1 MTLSRRRFLFILRV
15 SVAFNATV
23 IVSALLV
30 PRASGAADEKT
41 QTRSATSPQQSEH
54 ARKPRPQITISR
66 KTTYILEPL
75 DQDGYVDYLAAL
87 NQMGSQGVTP
97 ENNAGVLLVRAI
109 GLRDLEPADRLRFY
123 KLLGI
128 EPPAEQGP
136 YLTDLGDFV
145 KNERH
150 LPWTKKEE
158 ADLDRSM
165 HAPWMR
171 RELPIVEEWL
181 KANEKPLELVVGA
194 TRRSHCYLP
203 LVEPAGSGLQAI
215 PLPFLGGSR
224 NAARLLVARAMLHL
238 GDGKIAEAEQD
249 LLACH
254 RLGRL
259 CGHTPFLISA
269 LVAFAIEA
277 SAFEGDAR
285 LIEFGHLS
293 AERALAYQ
301 QELRR
306 LASLPAMADVI
317 DKSERFVFLDTVSLL
332 ARERL
337 GLLDALGLEGSIA
350 PKAVERAFTQGSAIH
365 WDDALLLGNEQFD
378 KAVAAA
384 RRQTLAERK
393 RAFEQLDQDM
403 RRIGSNLGN
412 PEKVAAS
419 FLVAVLR
426 KDLGRLMGN
435 LLIMSHLP
443 ASEVALEAENR
454 AHTREAL
461 GQVGFALA
469 AYHADRGAYPDDL
482 NALSPKYMSRVP
494 NDLYTEQPLRY
505 RREGAGFLL
514 YSVGQNGVDDGGRTV
529 DSKPPGDDI
538 VLKISGDLR
547 AKQ

>member
-109 GLRDLEPADRLRFY
+109 GVRDLEPADRLRFY

-128 EPPAEQGP
+128 EPLPDQGQ
-136 YLTDLGDFV
+136 YLTDFGDFV
-145 KNERH
+145 KNKRH
-150 LPWTKKEE
+150 LLWTKKEE
-158 ADLDRSM
+158 ADLDRST
-165 HAPWMR
+165 HVPWR
-171 RELPIVEEWL
+171 GRELPLVDEWL
-181 KANEKPLELVVGA
+181 KANEKPLELVVAA
-194 TRRSHCYLP
+194 TRRPQCYLP
-203 LVEPAGSGLQAI
+203 LVEPAGSGLQAM
-215 PLPFLGGSR
+215 PLPCLEGSR

-254 RLGRL
+254 RLARL
-259 CGHTPFLISA
+259 CGRTPFLIPA
-269 LVAFAIEA
+269 LVAVANDA
-277 SAFEGDAR
+277 TAFEGEAA
-285 LIEFGHLS
+285 LIEFGRLS

-301 QELRR
+301 QELRK
-306 LASLPAMADVI
+306 LAPLPAMADVI
-317 DKSERFVFLDTVSLL
+317 DKSERFMLLDTVLLL

-337 GLLDALGLEGSIA
+337 RLLDALGLEGSIV
-350 PKAVERAFTQGSAIH
+350 PKAIERAFTQGSAIH

-384 RRQTLAERK
+384 RRQTIAERK
-393 RAFEQLDQDM
+393 RAFRELDQDM
-403 RRIGSNLGN
+403 RRIGSDLGN
-412 PEKVAAS
+412 PEKFAAS
-419 FLVAVLR
+419 FLVAVVR
-426 KDLGRLMGN
+426 RDVGRLMGKVMVMM
-435 LLIMSHLP
+435 LIP
-443 ASEVALEAENR
+443 AVEVAFEVETR

-461 GQVGFALA
+461 GQIGFALA
-469 AYHADRGAYPDDL
+469 AYRADRGAYPDDL
-482 NALSPKYMSRVP
+482 NAVVPKYISRVP
-494 NDLYTEQPLRY
+494 NDVYTEQPLHY
-505 RREGAGFLL
+505 RRQGTGFLL
-514 YSVGQNGVDDGGRTV
+514 YSVGANGVDDGGQTF

-538 VLKISGDLR
+538 VLKISGDR
-547 AKQ
+547 RTKQ